1 MSRQIESITPRGSY
15 QECLEHALVLAHILE
30 RTLEVIPADSELWHR
45 GGVELGQFS
54 GWITKKINAPAHL
67 LNARRHRNV

>member
-30 RTLEVIPADSELWHR
+30 RTLEVIPYDSELWHR
-45 GGVELGQFS
+45 GGVELQQFS
-54 GWITKKINAPAHL
+54 GWIKHKIDAPAHVL
-67 LNARRHRNV
+67 TARRHRDV